1 MMMVVYLSPGIIK
14 RNNLEAREKEWKV
27 SEISQQPFVSIAS
40 ESKEEKQAEIVEV
53 YWMDAEGTCR
63 IEELP
68 ENGIAT
74 LCAKV
79 KNANAGESVKFE
91 IEYDDGTIIKLSGTV
106 DENNNVVIKGLKLNK
121 EDD

>member
-1 MMMVVYLSPGIIK
+1 
-14 RNNLEAREKEWKV
+14 
-27 SEISQQPFVSIAS
+27 
-40 ESKEEKQAEIVEV
+40 
-53 YWMDAEGTCR
+53 MDAEGTCR